1 MKINGGCGNIHEAT
15 SMNLGVQMNQSSRFP
30 VGFPPF
36 VREIVK
42 QQVGILG
49 NSESEVVKNIV
60 LIYFTE
66 KGLLKKFEAKSGK
79 IK

>member
-1 MKINGGCGNIHEAT
+1 MGKSQRI
-15 SMNLGVQMNQSSRFP
+15 P
-30 VGFPPF
+30 VGFPPI
-36 VREIVK
+36 VREIIK

-66 KGLLKKFEAKSGK
+66 KGLLRKVKNKQEGRRK
-79 IK
+79 

>member
-1 MKINGGCGNIHEAT
+1 MGKSQRI
-15 SMNLGVQMNQSSRFP
+15 P

-36 VREIVK
+36 VREIIK

-66 KGLLKKFEAKSGK
+66 KGLLRKFKREGREK
-79 IK
+79 

>member
-1 MKINGGCGNIHEAT
+1 MGK
-15 SMNLGVQMNQSSRFP
+15 SQRFP
-30 VGFPPF
+30 VGFPPAIRD
-36 VREIVK
+36 VIK

-66 KGLLKKFEAKSGK
+66 KGLLKTRTPDKRNKGGPHG
-79 IK
+79 

>member
-1 MKINGGCGNIHEAT
+1 MGKSQRI
-15 SMNLGVQMNQSSRFP
+15 P

-36 VREIVK
+36 VRDIIK

-66 KGLLKKFEAKSGK
+66 KGLLKRLEGK
-79 IK
+79 KRKEGRGKWAGNQESN

>member
-1 MKINGGCGNIHEAT
+1 MGKSQRI
-15 SMNLGVQMNQSSRFP
+15 P

-36 VREIVK
+36 VREIIK

-60 LIYFTE
+60 LIYLTE
-66 KGLLKKFEAKSGK
+66 KGLLRKFKREGREK
-79 IK
+79 